1 MTPIEIN
8 ESIKEYG
15 AYAIDIAINGELHGG
30 GTTLCDGIYPC
41 VKITQKC
48 AVCPFNIPLVKLKAI
63 EPALNSNNY
72 ADTVTIYKVLK

>member
-8 ESIKEYG
+8 ECIQEYG
-15 AYAIDIAINGELHGG
+15 TSDIDIAINSTIQGE
-30 GTTLCDGIYPC
+30 GTTLCAGIYRC
-41 VKITQKC
+41 IAMSQRCT
-48 AVCPFNIPLVKLKAI
+48 VCPFDIPLVKLKAI